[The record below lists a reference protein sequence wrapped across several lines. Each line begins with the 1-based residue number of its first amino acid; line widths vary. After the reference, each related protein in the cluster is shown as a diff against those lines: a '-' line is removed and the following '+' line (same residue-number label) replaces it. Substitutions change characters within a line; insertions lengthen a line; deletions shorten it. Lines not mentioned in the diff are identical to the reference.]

1 MYVIAEVD
9 TAGVVARAA
18 MNDQQAW
25 TDLVHRYEGLLRAI
39 AGGFRL
45 NHSDADDAV
54 QTTWLDLVRTIGD
67 LRSHDRL
74 AGWLSTTMRRNCM
87 RILQRPR
94 WEVLS
99 DVIEGT
105 AADDVASVEDTVLA
119 AERASHLWN
128 LVELLPE
135 RQARL
140 LHVLFAED
148 GLSYRDVADALAMPV
163 GAIGPIRQRALR
175 TLARML
181 ETEATAASKALR
193 PSA

>member
-1 MYVIAEVD
+1 
-9 TAGVVARAA
+9 
-18 MNDQQAW
+18 MNDQRAW
-25 TDLVHRYEGLLRAI
+25 ADLVNRYEGLLRAI
-39 AGGFRL
+39 ASGFRL
-45 NHSDADDAV
+45 NHSDAEDAV
-54 QTTWLDLVRTIGD
+54 QTTWLDLVRTIGN

-105 AADDVASVEDTVLA
+105 AADHAAGVEDAVLA
-119 AERASHLWN
+119 AELASQVWN
-128 LVELLPE
+128 VVELLPD

-140 LHVLFAED
+140 LHVLFTED
-148 GLSYRDVADALAMPV
+148 GPSYRDVADALAMPV

-181 ETEATAASKALR
+181 GAETTATSKVLR